1 MHTSDL
7 LAALSAYSLWR
18 SALSLLRST
27 CYTGILFQVAICGVL
42 CVKIKFIYNF
52 ALIITLKGVI
62 DTVCQR

>member
-1 MHTSDL
+1 MQPSAF

-27 CYTGILFQVAICGVL
+27 CYTGILFQVAICEVFG
-42 CVKIKFIYNF
+42 VKIKFIYNF
-52 ALIITLKGVI
+52 AFIMTLKGVI